1 MKKSSFQKGSSL
13 GRSVRVLTPGNL
25 RSVVIALVVIVA
37 VVIIRFVFPGTLT
50 HLAAPIWK
58 AGEQTTA
65 SVGTVGN
72 FFTDKAHLANE
83 VDRLRTEN
91 EGLANNNALLSAQ
104 VADLTRLLGTR
115 SSAEAGIVAGVLAR
129 PPVSPYDV
137 LIVDAGELEGVKSG
151 AQVFGNGGIPVGTV
165 ASMSPHNARVLLY
178 SAPGRET
185 AAWIGEKRTAVT
197 LVGQGSGA
205 FTTTVAREAGV
216 VSGDGIYAAGPG
228 SLPIATVLSVENDPS
243 APTARV
249 RVTPITNPFSITW
262 VSISRTLAL

>member
-1 MKKSSFQKGSSL
+1 MKKSSFQRGSSL
-13 GRSVRVLTPGNL
+13 GRGVRVLTPSNL
-25 RSVVIALVVIVA
+25 RSVAVAVVVIVL
-37 VVIIRFVFPGTLT
+37 VVIIRFAFPGTLT
-50 HLAAPIWK
+50 HLAAPVWK
-58 AGEQTTA
+58 AGEHTTA
-65 SVGTVGN
+65 RVGTVGS
-72 FFTDKAHLANE
+72 FFTDKAHLASE
-83 VDRLRTEN
+83 VARLQTEN

-115 SSAEAGIVAGVLAR
+115 STGEGAIVAGVLAR

-137 LIVDAGELEGVKSG
+137 LIVDAGELEGVSSG
-151 AQVFGNGGIPVGTV
+151 AQVFGNGGVPVGTV
-165 ASMSPHNARVLLY
+165 ASVSPHNARVLLY

-185 AAWIGEKRTAVT
+185 HAWVGEKRTPIT
-197 LVGQGSGA
+197 LSGRGSGA

-216 VSGDGIYAAGPG
+216 VSGDNIYAAGPG

-249 RVTPITNPFSITW
+249 RVAPITNPFSITW